1 MAGIINGKSHPELA
15 LLISKKSNIPLI
27 NYESK
32 DFANTEVQININESI
47 RGKDIYI
54 VQTGSSNI
62 IKFHKSVNDHI
73 IELCLLIDTCKRA
86 DAKSIT
92 LIVPCYPYARQD
104 KKDGPRGCISAS
116 VIAKMLETMG
126 INRIISVDLHCAQ
139 IQGFFRKPCDNL
151 YCIKYLSEHLKTNY
165 FNFDDYKNKFV
176 IISPDEGAFKRAQD
190 YALIFN
196 LPHMILSKERDYS
209 TVNKVNKVVLIGH
222 KKYLEGRTA
231 IIVDDMC
238 DTAGTVIKSTE
249 LLIEKGAKDVIV
261 AVTHGILSNPAID
274 RINNCKHIKSFICS
288 DSIPQGEN
296 MKRCK
301 KLDVFTI
308 SDLLADVVKR
318 LRDGKSVSEVFS
330 YKN

>member
-1 MAGIINGKSHPELA
+1 
-15 LLISKKSNIPLI
+15 
-27 NYESK
+27 
-32 DFANTEVQININESI
+32 
-47 RGKDIYI
+47 
-54 VQTGSSNI
+54 
-62 IKFHKSVNDHI
+62 
-73 IELCLLIDTCKRA
+73 
-86 DAKSIT
+86 
-92 LIVPCYPYARQD
+92 
-104 KKDGPRGCISAS
+104 
-116 VIAKMLETMG
+116 MLETLG

-139 IQGFFRKPCDNL
+139 IQGFFKIRDNL

-165 FNFDDYKNKFV
+165 FNFDDYKNKYV

-196 LPHMILSKERDYS
+196 LPHMILSKEEIT
-209 TVNKVNKVVLIGH
+209 TVNKVNKVVLIGD

-274 RINNCKHIKSFICS
+274 RINNCEYIKSFICS
-288 DSIPQGEN
+288 DSIPQSEN

-318 LRDGKSVSEVFS
+318 LIDGKSVSEVFI